1 MRQVNNTNKMSV
13 PAQFL
18 LCDTVFDRLT
28 RRHCLQ
34 VSAKT
39 AVHSLL
45 TKQVLAYLLVRLM
58 TVLLGT
64 QQQWNRFTVS
74 DEILQR
80 NERFENIEHNNTV

>member
-1 MRQVNNTNKMSV
+1 MSV

-45 TKQVLAYLLVRLM
+45 TKQVHAYLLVRLM
-58 TVLLGT
+58 TVLHG
-64 QQQWNRFTVS
+64 
-74 DEILQR
+74 
-80 NERFENIEHNNTV
+80 NNNNGIDSLFPTKFYKGMSG